1 MRLKVAWKDN
11 KLVIPSGNGDDKV
24 SRLLKDIATKFA
36 SYSADATDFII
47 SELKTSDGYTIS
59 PHSAIKDSIVE
70 SDYLVAIDFETWK
83 NDQFKLCTKSWM
95 SGSVTNFKDD
105 TTISVGVGLHTQNK
119 LYISISQYKKLFRLE
134 LFDASD
140 LQDYHKEGK
149 HLICHW
155 EDDSQETYARVYF
168 NVKGKVV
175 DTVELEI
182 KVASSARPTI
192 KSLPITITSP
202 TKIAPRDVVI
212 VQEAYSKYDVESNFK
227 APEETREGESYPDYD
242 MDYYVTEGGNGGDAS
257 TFANVTGASGI
268 KFEQID
274 ITRSECSQH
283 TTSNNTFFN
292 SFYTDFQIVNTT
304 EKKITLTKLTGEY
317 QKADGEWAPIPA
329 FFGTKRG
336 GAYDYSWRW
345 EPALVLLESR
355 DTIKLSTNLRIE
367 IPGSVSERL
376 VRSHP
381 SLPSEINFRATIKD
395 DLNNT
400 TVIPFVYKN
409 KTPFPVFA
417 TLKYVQQRN
426 PSDNYVFFQTV
437 DNKNTVIRG
446 RVSLIKKMEG
456 SDMIYN
462 LTTSFSN
469 YSHYIRES
477 SLHSFAYK
485 ASVAKESKYRIPDY
499 CSENRDFKNEIFA
512 IVDLDSGKVQALCSE
527 LKSVDGGNVS
537 TKYFPIGKFEAFKN

>member
-11 KLVIPSGNGDDKV
+11 KLVIPSGSTDDKV

-36 SYSADATDFII
+36 SYSADSSDFII

-59 PHSAIKDSIVE
+59 PHSSIKDSIVE

-105 TTISVGVGLHTQNK
+105 TTLSIGVGLHTQNK
-119 LYISISQYKKLFRLE
+119 LYISITQYKKLYRLE

-140 LQDYHKEGK
+140 LQAFHKEGK

-155 EDDSQETYARVYF
+155 EDDTQETYARVYF
-168 NVKGKVV
+168 NVKNQVV
-175 DTVELEI
+175 DTIHMEI
-182 KVASSARPTI
+182 KVTSSSRPLI
-192 KSLPITITSP
+192 KTLPVTITPP
-202 TKIAPRDVVI
+202 TKITPGEIVV
-212 VQEAYSKYDVESNFK
+212 VQEAYSKYDIESDFK
-227 APEETREGESYPDYD
+227 IPEEVRQGESYPDYD
-242 MDYYVTEGGNGGDAS
+242 MDYYTTEGGNGGDSS
-257 TFANVTGASGI
+257 TFANVTGASGL
-268 KFEQID
+268 KFEQVD

-283 TTSNNTFFN
+283 TTSNGTFFN

-329 FFGTKRG
+329 YFGTKRG

-381 SLPSEINFRATIKD
+381 SLPSEINFRIIIKD
-395 DLNNT
+395 DLNNST
-400 TVIPFVYKN
+400 TIPVVYKN
-409 KTPFPVFA
+409 KTPFPVFP
-417 TLKYVQQRN
+417 TLKYVQQRQ
-426 PSDNYVFFQTV
+426 SEQIVFFQTV
-437 DNKNTVIRG
+437 DNKQTVCRG
-446 RVSLIKKMEG
+446 RVSITKKMDG
-456 SDMIYN
+456 ADMTYN
-462 LTTSFSN
+462 YTSSFSS
-469 YSHYIRES
+469 YSYYIRES

-485 ASVAKESKYRIPDY
+485 ASVAKESKFKIQDY
-499 CSENRDFKNEIFA
+499 SNDGRDFKNEVFA
-512 IVDLDSGKVQALCSE
+512 IVDLDKVKVQAICFE
-527 LKSVDGGNVS
+527 LSSADGGNKS
-537 TKYFPIGKFEAFKN
+537 IKYFPIGKFEPFKN